1 MVLNWKLEHCHPY
14 FIIHLQSSIAHCDF
28 NLLSSGVTYFCSW
41 LRSHS
46 NFRSKGNSECSGD
59 WVVHNQVYNW
69 MCTHHQ
75 KSCLHLASMSWERR
89 WFLTYGCSISSS
101 FSSGILH
108 DLMLGLGLSLQY
120 HFSGSLSG
128 TVPSGNLRHLR
139 QSGLSHCTHIWSGS
153 SLKMKIQWNLP
164 KCPLNRGCLLKLP
177 YITNFNL

>member
-1 MVLNWKLEHCHPY
+1 MTSITQKHVCL
-14 FIIHLQSSIAHCDF
+14 SSIIINSHQKQTSKSCIETWIVWS
-28 NLLSSGVTYFCSW
+28 SSGLGCSFKANIFKPKNYKKANGLLPPTPPPPKKKKKKIEKSTHKRFFC
-41 LRSHS
+41 
-46 NFRSKGNSECSGD
+46 
-59 WVVHNQVYNW
+59 V
-69 MCTHHQ
+69 
-75 KSCLHLASMSWERR
+75 
-89 WFLTYGCSISSS
+89 LTYGCSISSS